1 MNTLEQKTAALEQ
14 ILREAQQV
22 AIAYS
27 GGVDSSLLVRLASE
41 VLGAKNVLAVIGES
55 ESLTQSSLDE
65 AVAAARAWGV
75 EVRVTHTPEMENP
88 DFVKNPPNR
97 CYYCKSE
104 LCQALRR
111 EAEAFFGRIPL
122 LADGNQADD
131 AGDFR
136 PGRRAAREAGVRSPL
151 AEAEFT
157 KADVRA
163 LSQKL
168 GIKGADRPAEACL
181 ASRIPY
187 GTAITAELLK
197 QIATAEQVLRD
208 AGFSGFRVRHHGNV
222 ARIEVPPADIAR
234 LAAQGP
240 ALAAKIR
247 AAGYTYVALDLD
259 GYRTGSLNAVLKKT
273 EPQSENLATKGT

>member
-1 MNTLEQKTAALEQ
+1 MKTLDQKTAALKK

-27 GGVDSSLLVRLASE
+27 GGVDSSLLVRLAGK
-41 VLGAKNVLAVIGES
+41 VLGAENVLAVIGQS

-65 AVAAARAWGV
+65 AVAAARNWGV
-75 EVRVTHTPEMENP
+75 VVRVTHTPEMENP
-88 DFVKNPPNR
+88 QFVKNPPDR

-104 LCQALRR
+104 LCRALKR
-111 EAEAFFGRIPL
+111 EAEAFFGRLPM

-131 AGDFR
+131 ASDFR

-163 LSQKL
+163 LSQTL
-168 GIKGADRPAEACL
+168 GIKGANRPAEACL

-187 GTAITAELLK
+187 GTAITAELLA
-197 QIATAEQVLRD
+197 QVAAAEQVLRE
-208 AGFSGFRVRHHGNV
+208 AGFSGFRVRHHGPM
-222 ARIEVPPADIAR
+222 ARIEVPPADITR
-234 LAAQGP
+234 LAAMAP
-240 ALAAKIR
+240 AIAAKIR
-247 AAGYTYVALDLD
+247 AVGYTYVALDLD
-259 GYRTGSLNAVLKKT
+259 GYRTGSLNAILSK
-273 EPQSENLATKGT
+273 EPPP

>member
-1 MNTLEQKTAALEQ
+1 MKTLEQKTAALETL
-14 ILREAQQV
+14 LRAAQQA

-27 GGVDSSLLVRLASE
+27 GGVDSSLLVKLACD
-41 VLGAKNVLAVIGES
+41 VLGARNVLAVLGES

-65 AVAAARAWGV
+65 AVAAARNWGV
-75 EVRVTHTPEMENP
+75 EVRVVHTAEMKNP
-88 DFVKNPPNR
+88 QFAQNPPNR
-97 CYYCKSE
+97 CYYCKRE

-111 EAEAFFGRIPL
+111 EAEAFFGRLPL

-136 PGRRAAREAGVRSPL
+136 PGRRAAKEAGVRSPL
-151 AEAEFT
+151 AEAGFT

-163 LSQKL
+163 LSQEL

-187 GTAITAELLK
+187 GTAITAELLT
-197 QIATAEQVLRD
+197 QIAAAEQELRD
-208 AGFSGFRVRHHGNV
+208 AGFSGFRVRHHGAV

-234 LAAQGP
+234 LAAMGP
-240 ALAAKIR
+240 VLAAKIR
-247 AAGYTYVALDLD
+247 AVGYTYVALDLD
-259 GYRTGSLNAVLKKT
+259 GYRTGSLNAVLQKA
-273 EPQSENLATKGT
+273 EWV

>member
-1 MNTLEQKTAALEQ
+1 MKTLEQKTADLET

-27 GGVDSSLLVRLASE
+27 GGVDSSLLVKLACD
-41 VLGAKNVLAVIGES
+41 VLGAKNVLAVLGES

-65 AVAAARAWGV
+65 AVAAARKWGV
-75 EVRVTHTPEMENP
+75 EVRVTHTAEMENP
-88 DFVKNPPNR
+88 QFAQNPPNR
-97 CYYCKSE
+97 CYYCKRE

-111 EAEAFFGRIPL
+111 EAEAFFGCLPL

-136 PGRRAAREAGVRSPL
+136 PGRRAAKEAGVRSPL

-163 LSQKL
+163 LSQQL
-168 GIKGADRPAEACL
+168 GIKGANRPAEACL

-187 GTAITAELLK
+187 GTAITAELLA
-197 QIATAEQVLRD
+197 QIAAAEQVLRE
-208 AGFSGFRVRHHGNV
+208 AGFSGFRVRHHGAA

-234 LAAQGP
+234 LAAMGP
-240 ALAAKIR
+240 AIAAKIR
-247 AAGYTYVALDLD
+247 AVGYTYVALDLD
-259 GYRTGSLNAVLKKT
+259 GYRTGSLNAVLGKKA
-273 EPQSENLATKGT
+273 EGV

>member
-1 MNTLEQKTAALEQ
+1 MKTLEQKTDALET
-14 ILREAQQV
+14 ILRAAQQV

-27 GGVDSSLLVRLASE
+27 GGVDSSLLVKLACD
-41 VLGAKNVLAVIGES
+41 VLGARNVLAVLGES

-65 AVAAARAWGV
+65 AVAAARNWGV
-75 EVRVTHTPEMENP
+75 EVRVTHTAEMALAE
-88 DFVKNPPNR
+88 FVRNPPNR
-97 CYYCKSE
+97 CYYCKRE

-111 EAEAFFGRIPL
+111 EAEAFFGRLPL

-136 PGRRAAREAGVRSPL
+136 PGRRAAHEAGMRSPL

-163 LSQKL
+163 LSQQL
-168 GIKGADRPAEACL
+168 GIKGANRPAEACL

-187 GTAITAELLK
+187 GTAITVELLA
-197 QIATAEQVLRD
+197 QIAAAEQVLRD
-208 AGFSGFRVRHHGNV
+208 AGFSGFRVRHHGVV

-234 LAAQGP
+234 LAAMGP
-240 ALAAKIR
+240 AIAARIR

-259 GYRTGSLNAVLKKT
+259 GYRTGSLNAVLSK
-273 EPQSENLATKGT
+273 EPLPFAP